1 MKNYRAVISSRIDGE
16 APTRENMLAPAVA
29 RVRGDGDLNPDD
41 WVDGEDRQE
50 LHLAAV
56 LVAIIGHE
64 KGPTVLLTRR
74 ADHLNSHSGQVAFPG
89 GKVEPGETPV
99 AAALREAEEEVGLD
113 RRFVEVAGF
122 IDPYETGTGFRI
134 LPVIA
139 FVRPGFTLKADP
151 GEVAEMF
158 EVPLSF
164 LLNKDNHE
172 KHSVFWRG
180 KRRAY
185 YAMPYEGHYIWGAT
199 AGMIRNLYDRVCD
212 NDAQYGTRND
222 GTRNDGN
229 LNR

>member
-1 MKNYRAVISSRIDGE
+1 MKDYRALISSRIDAG
-16 APTRENMLAPAVA
+16 APTRESMLEPALA
-29 RVRGDGDLNPDD
+29 GVRGDRDLNPDD
-41 WVDGEDRQE
+41 WVDAADRPE
-50 LHLAAV
+50 LRLAAV
-56 LVAIIGHE
+56 LVPIIVHE
-64 KGPTVLLTRR
+64 GGPTVLLTRR

-122 IDPYETGTGFRI
+122 IDPYETETGFRI

-139 FVRPGFTLKADP
+139 FLRPGFTLKADP

-172 KHSVFWRG
+172 RHSVFWRG
-180 KRRAY
+180 KQRAY
-185 YAMPYEGHYIWGAT
+185 YAMPYQGHYIWGAT

-212 NDAQYGTRND
+212 DGPRKKGTE
-222 GTRNDGN
+222 
-229 LNR
+229 